1 LNYRSEIDGLR
12 ALAVVPVILF
22 HAGFSLFAG
31 GFVGVDIFFVI
42 SGYLITSIIIKEI
55 QVGNFSISNF
65 YERRARRIL
74 PALFFITFCTIP
86 FAWLF
91 LPPQYMEEYAL
102 SIIGVIFFISN
113 FFFWRSSGYFSS
125 ESELQPLLHTWSLA
139 VEEQFYILFPL
150 FLMFAWKF
158 GKKIVLAILMLI
170 FIFSIF
176 LADIASIYQP
186 AFNFFLLPTRA
197 WELLIGAFAA
207 FYLYYSKSYGLPKYL
222 NEILSFLGL
231 SLIVYSIIFFD
242 YMTPFPGRYA
252 LVPTLGTAMIILFSQ
267 STYFFKSLLSGKFI
281 VGIGLISY
289 SAYLL
294 HQPMLAFA
302 RHSQIN
308 ELSEFFLIIIC
319 LMVFPIAYLIW
330 KYIETP
336 FRKADRVQLNKIL
349 YLALLSTVLLFTFG
363 LLGKLSSG
371 YIERLSLYQTQLLN
385 SIDSSPKRTECHT
398 GGSNFLPP
406 MKACQYPK
414 QDGTWAVFGDS
425 HGVELAYELSK
436 KLDLYGDGLTHLTF
450 SGCEP
455 SYEIN
460 DPTSFCDEW
469 TDQAITMLIENK
481 NIQNIV
487 IKYAYNSH
495 LFHDFSKEYPD
506 HNEDSCESYKEDVF
520 GSCKN
525 YHDHSWKKFLDL
537 INVLVEKKDN
547 IYLVLQTPELP
558 ADIKRLIFN
567 KNFDHHNN
575 VIGFTKSFVEKR
587 SSFVKNR
594 LNDLPSEVS
603 VIDLTN
609 FYCNKKIC
617 FGSKNNKSLYF
628 DNGHPSLFAA
638 AIISSEIVRK
648 HYKISNEF

>member
-1 LNYRSEIDGLR
+1 MKYRSEIDGLR
-12 ALAVVPVILF
+12 ALAVIPVILF
-22 HAGFSLFAG
+22 HAGFSSFSG

-55 QVGNFSISNF
+55 QVENFSISYF

-86 FAWLF
+86 FAWLL

-102 SIIGVIFFISN
+102 SIIGVIFFVSN

-150 FLMFAWKF
+150 FLTFTWRF
-158 GKKIVLAILMLI
+158 GKKIVLAMLLLI
-170 FIFSIF
+170 FIFSIT
-176 LADIASIYQP
+176 LADWASVHQP
-186 AFNFFLLPTRA
+186 TFDFFLLPTRG
-197 WELLIGAFAA
+197 WELLIGSFIA
-207 FYLYYSKSYGLPKYL
+207 FYLNHAKSYDLPKYV
-222 NEILSFLGL
+222 NEILCFLGL
-231 SLIVYSIIFFD
+231 FLIIYSIIFFD

-252 LVPTLGTAMIILFSQ
+252 LVPTIGTAMIILFSQ

-308 ELSEFFLIIIC
+308 ELSEFSLIIIC

-336 FRKADRVQLNKIL
+336 FRKADRIQLKKII
-349 YLALLSTVLLFTFG
+349 YLSSLSSILLFTFG
-363 LLGKLSSG
+363 LSGKFSSG
-371 YIERLSLYQTQLLN
+371 YFERLSPNQIKLIN
-385 SIDSSPKRTECHT
+385 SISSSPKRNECHT
-398 GGSNFLPP
+398 SGSNFLPP
-406 MKACQYPK
+406 SQACQYPK

-425 HGVELAYELSK
+425 HGVEIAYELSK
-436 KLDLYGDGLTHLTF
+436 KLDLYNDGLTHLTF

-455 SYEIN
+455 SYEID

-469 TDQAITMLIENK
+469 TEQAITTLIQNK

-487 IKYAYNSH
+487 IKYAYNFH
-495 LFHDFSKEYPD
+495 LFDDHRGGYPG
-506 HNEDSCESYKEDVF
+506 HNQDYCEPYKEDAF

-525 YHDHSWKKFLDL
+525 YHDHSWQNLLDL
-537 INVLVEKKDN
+537 ISVLLENKDK

-558 ADIKRLIFN
+558 NDIKRLIFN
-567 KNFDHHNN
+567 RNFDEQSNI
-575 VIGFTKSFVEKR
+575 IGSTRKFVEKR
-587 SSFVKNR
+587 SSFVTSR
-594 LNDLPSEVS
+594 LNDLPDEVS
-603 VIDLTN
+603 VIDMTDS
-609 FYCNKKIC
+609 YCNDEIC
-617 FGSKNNKSLYF
+617 FASKDKQALYF
-628 DNGHPSLFAA
+628 DISHPSLFSAEK
-638 AIISSEIVRK
+638 ISSAIMNR
-648 HYKISNEF
+648 HYQILE